1 MSSRILVQQRE
12 TGVGMVMMIIAM
24 LLLPIG
30 DSFAKALTTVMP
42 SPEVTMWRLLAQ
54 GMFLVPVA
62 VILRKRLHGRMFS
75 PVVALSGLLITI
87 TLMSLIGA
95 FAKMPIATAISIFFV
110 EPLLLTLLAGP
121 FLGEKVGPRRL
132 AAVVVGLIGAMIVI
146 RPGFAQF
153 GFAAVLPLIAAA
165 SYALNMIV
173 LRRASDIRS
182 GLTVQCGA
190 SAYAAIGTLIVM
202 MFWYGPSVVTKA
214 PETLPIWAWGAMLGA
229 GGFAAI
235 SFVLIAEAFR
245 RVEASTLAPFQYL
258 EILGATAVGYAV
270 FGDFPDAMTWLG
282 VAIILASGI
291 YVFYRE
297 NKVATAQTKTR
308 TAGR

>member
-1 MSSRILVQQRE
+1 
-12 TGVGMVMMIIAM
+12 MIVAM
-24 LLLPIG
+24 LLLPMG
-30 DSFAKALTTVMP
+30 DSFSKSLTAIMP
-42 SPEVTMWRLLAQ
+42 AAEVTMWRLLSQAV
-54 GMFLVPVA
+54 FLIPVA
-62 VILRKRLHGRMFS
+62 VVLRRRLHGRMFS

-87 TLMSLIGA
+87 TLLGLIGA

-121 FLGEKVGPRRL
+121 LLGERVGPRRI
-132 AAVVVGLIGAMIVI
+132 AAVVVGLIGALIVI
-146 RPGFAQF
+146 RPGFTTF
-153 GFAAVLPLIAAA
+153 GFVVIYPLIAAA

-173 LRRASDIRS
+173 LRRASGTRS

-190 SAYAAIGTLIVM
+190 SAYAGVGMLLAMI
-202 MFWYGPSVVTKA
+202 FWYGPEVVTEA
-214 PETLPIWAWGAMLGA
+214 PATFPLWAWGAIVAA
-229 GGFAAI
+229 GGLAAT

-245 RVEASTLAPFQYL
+245 QVEASTLAPFQYL
-258 EILGATAVGYAV
+258 EILGATAVGYMV

-297 NKVATAQTKTR
+297 KKVATAETKAR
-308 TAGR
+308 SGGR

>member
-173 LRRASDIRS
+173 LRRASEIRS

-202 MFWYGPSVVTKA
+202 MFWYGPSVVTEA

>member
-132 AAVVVGLIGAMIVI
+132 AAVVVGLIGALIVI

-173 LRRASDIRS
+173 LRRASEIRS

-202 MFWYGPSVVTKA
+202 MFWYGPSVVTEA
-214 PETLPIWAWGAMLGA
+214 PATLPIWAWGAMLGA

>member
-1 MSSRILVQQRE
+1 MSTPDLAQQRS
-12 TGVGMVMMIIAM
+12 TGVGMVMMIVAM
-24 LLLPIG
+24 LLLPVG
-30 DSFAKALTTVMP
+30 DSFSKTLTTIMP
-42 SPEVTMWRLLAQ
+42 AAEVTMWRLLSQAV
-54 GMFLVPVA
+54 FLIPVA
-62 VILRKRLHGRMFS
+62 LILRDRLHGWMFS
-75 PVVALSGLLITI
+75 PIVALSGLLITI
-87 TLMSLIGA
+87 TLLGLIGA

-121 FLGEKVGPRRL
+121 LLGEKVGPRRL

-146 RPGFAQF
+146 RPGFSTF
-153 GFAAVLPLIAAA
+153 GLVVILPLIAAV
-165 SYALNMIV
+165 SFALNMIV
-173 LRRASDIRS
+173 LRRACETRS

-190 SAYAAIGTLIVM
+190 SAYAGIGMLAVM
-202 MFWYGPSVVTKA
+202 VIWYGTSVVTEA
-214 PETLPIWAWGAMLGA
+214 PAALPLWAWGAILAA
-229 GGFAAI
+229 GGFAAT

-245 RVEASTLAPFQYL
+245 QVEASTLAPFQYL

-297 NKVATAQTKTR
+297 NKVATAQTKAR
-308 TAGR
+308 SGGR